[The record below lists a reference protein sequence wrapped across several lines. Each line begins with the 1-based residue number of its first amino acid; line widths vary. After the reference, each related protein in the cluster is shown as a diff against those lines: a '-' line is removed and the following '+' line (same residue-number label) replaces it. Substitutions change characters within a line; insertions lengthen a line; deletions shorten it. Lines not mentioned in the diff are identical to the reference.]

1 MQVNVQKLSPVLVEF
16 DVEIES
22 GRVQEELNK
31 AYMALSK
38 SARIKGFRKGKAPRQ
53 VLQRMF
59 GPRVAA
65 DVAQKLVDESFPK
78 VVSEQQVQPV
88 NNPAIEP
95 AELKQGAPFSY
106 KARFE
111 VVPEIESVEYEGLE
125 AKRPSKSVTDAALDE
140 ELEALRKAHSTLE
153 PPKEARA
160 SKEGDFVTVDFEVTV
175 DGSVVDDAGATDL
188 PIELGSKSVFAEI
201 EEALIGKQV
210 GDTADATLD
219 MPAGHPH
226 KRLAGNKATF
236 KLTLKEL
243 KERVLPALDDEFA
256 KDVDEA
262 FGSLDDLKQNVREQ
276 LEKKAEEDAENKL
289 AERLVAELCNKNPVP
304 VPPSLVERQSQLT
317 EREILQQAWMQG
329 QRGNQLNE
337 ELRAR
342 IAVDSEV
349 KVRAGLLMAA
359 IAKKEEI
366 KIGDPEIEEGLKELA
381 EQTGKNV
388 AKLRA
393 EYREPQKREMLIGM
407 ILENKVLDL
416 IEGKA
421 KIEDE

>member
-1 MQVNVQKLSPVLVEF
+1 M
-16 DVEIES
+16 
-22 GRVQEELNK
+22 
-31 AYMALSK
+31 
-38 SARIKGFRKGKAPRQ
+38 
-53 VLQRMF
+53 
-59 GPRVAA
+59 
-65 DVAQKLVDESFPK
+65 
-78 VVSEQQVQPV
+78 SEQQVQPV

-125 AKRPSKSVTDAALDE
+125 AKRPSKAVSDEALAE

-153 PPKEARA
+153 PPKDARP
-160 SKEGDFVTVDFEVTV
+160 SKEGDFATVDFEV
-175 DGSVVDDAGATDL
+175 SVAGAIVDDAGATDL
-188 PIELGSKSVFAEI
+188 PIELGSKAVFAEI

-210 GDTADATLD
+210 GDTAEATLE

-226 KRLAGNKATF
+226 KQLAGKQATF

-243 KERVLPALDDEFA
+243 KERVLPTLDDEFA

-262 FGSLDDLKQNVREQ
+262 FTSLDDLKKNVREQ
-276 LEKKAEEDAENKL
+276 LEKKAEEEAENKL

-304 VPPSLVERQSQLT
+304 VPPSLVQRQSQLT

-329 QRGNQLNE
+329 QRGSQLND

-393 EYREPQKREMLIGM
+393 EYREAQKREMLIGM

-416 IEGKA
+416 IEAKA